1 MTPLIQAINLVKHF
15 PVPGGVVHAVDG
27 VSFDIAQGETVGLVG
42 ESGCGKTTIGRT
54 MLNLIRPTAGE
65 LRFAG
70 QNIFTLRLKELQA
83 LRRRMA
89 IVFQDPY
96 SSLNPRMKVKD
107 IVAEP
112 LKTHTTLRGPALRW
126 RVLELLEQ
134 VGLAEQHLLRYPHE
148 FSGGQRQRIAIA
160 RALALKPEFI
170 VFDEP
175 SSALDVS
182 VQAQVLNLIRD
193 LQSELALTYL
203 FISHNLSVV
212 EHIADR
218 IMIMYLGKIVEIGR
232 TEEIFARPL
241 HPYTQ
246 ALLSA
251 IPTIEPGKA
260 EETIVLAGDIPSPVH
275 LPTGC
280 RFHTRC
286 PVVRPSCPAV
296 VPDLVELTAG
306 HWVACPYATPQPVIA
321 SEAKQSPAT
330 RRGDCFVALP
340 TPRHDTE
347 KTGA

>member
-1 MTPLIQAINLVKHF
+1 
-15 PVPGGVVHAVDG
+15 
-27 VSFDIAQGETVGLVG
+27 
-42 ESGCGKTTIGRT
+42 
-54 MLNLIRPTAGE
+54 
-65 LRFAG
+65 
-70 QNIFTLRLKELQA
+70 
-83 LRRRMA
+83 
-89 IVFQDPY
+89 
-96 SSLNPRMKVKD
+96 
-107 IVAEP
+107 
-112 LKTHTTLRGPALRW
+112 LRW

-251 IPTIEPGKA
+251 IPTIEPGEA
-260 EETIVLAGDIPSPVH
+260 EETIVLTGDIPSPVH

-296 VPDLVELTAG
+296 APDLVELTAG
-306 HWVACPYATPQPVIA
+306 HWVACPYATPN
-321 SEAKQSPAT
+321 
-330 RRGDCFVALP
+330 
-340 TPRHDTE
+340 
-347 KTGA
+347 

>member
-1 MTPLIQAINLVKHF
+1 MRPFIQAVDLVKHF

-27 VSFDIAQGETVGLVG
+27 VSFDIGQGETVGLVG
-42 ESGCGKTTIGRT
+42 ESGCGKTTVGRT
-54 MLNLIRPTAGE
+54 MLNLIQPTAGE

-70 QNIFTLRLKELQA
+70 QDIFALRLKDLQV
-83 LRRRMA
+83 LRRKMA

-112 LKTHTTLRGPALRW
+112 LRTHTDLRGQTLRL

-160 RALALKPEFI
+160 RALALKPEFV

-175 SSALDVS
+175 TSALDVS
-182 VQAQVLNLIRD
+182 VQAQVLNLVRD
-193 LQSELALTYL
+193 LQGELALTYL

-251 IPTIEPGKA
+251 IPTVDPA
-260 EETIVLAGDIPSPVH
+260 ETGEAIVLAGDIPSPVH
-275 LPTGC
+275 LPAGC

-286 PVVRPSCPAV
+286 PAVTPSCPTLA
-296 VPDLVELTAG
+296 PDLAELTPG
-306 HWVACPYATPQPVIA
+306 HWVACPHAT
-321 SEAKQSPAT
+321 SN
-330 RRGDCFVALP
+330 
-340 TPRHDTE
+340 
-347 KTGA
+347 

>member
-1 MTPLIQAINLVKHF
+1 MNPLIQAVALVKHF

-27 VSFDIAQGETVGLVG
+27 VSFDIGQGETVGLVG
-42 ESGCGKTTIGRT
+42 ESGCGKTTVGRT

-65 LRFAG
+65 LRFSG
-70 QNIFTLRLKELQA
+70 QDIFSLKPRQLQA
-83 LRRRMA
+83 LRCRMA

-96 SSLNPRMKVKD
+96 SSLNPRMKVQD

-112 LKTHTTLRGPALRW
+112 LRTHTTLRSQALRL

-160 RALALKPEFI
+160 RALALKPEFV

-193 LQSELALTYL
+193 LQSELSLTYL

-212 EHIADR
+212 EHIADQ
-218 IMIMYLGKIVEIGR
+218 IMIMYLGKIVEIGP
-232 TEEIFARPL
+232 TEGIFARPL
-241 HPYTQ
+241 HPYTR

-251 IPTIEPGKA
+251 IPTVDPDQT
-260 EETIVLAGDIPSPVH
+260 EEAVLLAGDIPSPVH
-275 LPTGC
+275 PPSGC
-280 RFHTRC
+280 RFRTRC
-286 PVVRPSCPAV
+286 PVVALSCSTAVPELAEV
-296 VPDLVELTAG
+296 VPRR
-306 HWVACPYATPQPVIA
+306 WVACPYATP
-321 SEAKQSPAT
+321 
-330 RRGDCFVALP
+330 D
-340 TPRHDTE
+340 
-347 KTGA
+347 